1 MQGWA
6 PKKDL
11 FADDGCYSIAI
22 YSKDVAGNMNE
33 NIDETKAT
41 EISFGIYKTNAVTV
55 LVNFE
60 SGVQYAVDM
69 KTVSIEI
76 KDNLV
81 LEGVKIYLN
90 GKEVEYIVNGE
101 TYTFDIPKSNSK
113 QDVKIIAIDAA
124 GNEEPVE
131 ITEFLVNANIF
142 VRWYNNTP
150 LFVGSII
157 GVVVISLG
165 ITGFI
170 VFGKKKK
177 EEEK

>member
-1 MQGWA
+1 MSEER
-6 PKKDL
+6 K
-11 FADDGCYSIAI
+11 
-22 YSKDVAGNMNE
+22 
-33 NIDETKAT
+33 T
-41 EISFGIYKTNAVTV
+41 EIINICLDHFIKQG
-55 LVNFE
+55 LFE
-60 SGVQYAVDM
+60 TSTRSLSKALKLQ
-69 KTVSIEI
+69 S
-76 KDNLV
+76 NLV

-90 GKEVEYIVNGE
+90 GKEVEYTVNGE

-113 QDVKIIAIDAA
+113 QDVKIVAVDAA

-157 GVVVISLG
+157 GVVVLALG
-165 ITGFI
+165 ITGFV